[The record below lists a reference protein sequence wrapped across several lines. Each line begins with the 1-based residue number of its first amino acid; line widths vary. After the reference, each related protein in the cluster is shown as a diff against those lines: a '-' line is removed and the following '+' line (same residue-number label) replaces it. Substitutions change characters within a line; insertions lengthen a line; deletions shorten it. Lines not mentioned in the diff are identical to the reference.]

1 MKNTVIDGD
10 YKNCLIKYDK
20 GKLTLEKENLNL
32 DISNDIIEEYKLIHT
47 IHKRNILDIIAR
59 LVIAICLAGPV
70 GILAIFTS
78 NMYISYHIVSL
89 EFKDGK
95 KSLLKINNRLY
106 EKFINLLNDI

>member
-10 YKNCLIKYDK
+10 YKNCIIKYDK
-20 GKLTLEKENLNL
+20 GKLTLESQNLNL
-32 DISNDIIEEYKLIHT
+32 DLSNDVIDEYKLIHT

-59 LVIAICLAGPV
+59 LVIAICLVGPV

-106 EKFINLLNDI
+106 ENLINVSNYI

>member
-32 DISNDIIEEYKLIHT
+32 DISNDIIKEYKLIHT
-47 IHKRNILDIIAR
+47 IHKRNILDMIAR
-59 LVIAICLAGPV
+59 LVIAIYLVGPV

-106 EKFINLLNDI
+106 EKFINILSNI